1 MEKDVKTVSKSGR
14 TWLILFLAAASLFV
28 FFRTGAVSAD
38 DKTIHVIPVTGTVE
52 PGMAAFIKRSV
63 DEILAADPN
72 ALIALKLDSFGGRVD
87 AALEIVETL
96 LAIPMGQSISFVE
109 KRAISAGALIA
120 LAGNVLIMKENT
132 LIGDCAPI
140 IQTSEG
146 QKEMGEKTQTVL
158 RAQFRTLAKKN
169 GYPEVLAESM
179 VTKSMEVY
187 QVTRDG
193 ETVYMDK
200 VRFNDLTE
208 AEKARITKKR
218 TIVAEGELLTM
229 DDVEARNLG
238 FSRASVTDLDQALA
252 HLGYENYTLAYMTE
266 SWSESLVR
274 FLQPLLPI
282 LMLVGLGALYTEIK
296 APGFGIFGVI
306 GILCLGLVFLN
317 QYLVGLADYTELLL
331 LLIGTL
337 LMAVEIL
344 VLPGFGVAGIAGI
357 VVLAAGLVL
366 SFQGFV
372 VPDPK
377 MPWEGRLLIRN
388 LAMVVGAFA
397 GALVFSL
404 FMLRFVLP
412 GLSRLI
418 KGPYLEATLGEALVG
433 SADEARSVAVG
444 QSGTAVTA
452 LRPSGKIRIG
462 PRKIDAITRG
472 EFLDPGTPVTVDAL
486 EQNRVVVKAAETDTA
501 EAKKA
506 AS

>member
-1 MEKDVKTVSKSGR
+1 MGKYVKNGFKNSR
-14 TWLILFLAAASLFV
+14 TWLILFLAAAVLFV
-28 FFRTGAVSAD
+28 FFRTGAVPAA

-52 PGMAAFIKRSV
+52 PGMAAFLKRSV
-63 DEILAADPN
+63 DEILAADPD
-72 ALIALKLDSFGGRVD
+72 ALMVFKLDSFGGRVD

-96 LAIPMGQSISFVE
+96 LSVPMGQSISFVE

-120 LAGNVLIMKENT
+120 LAGNVLVMKENT
-132 LIGDCAPI
+132 LIRDCAPI

-187 QVTRDG
+187 QVTMDK
-193 ETVYMDK
+193 ETVFMDK
-200 VRFNDLTE
+200 IRFNDLTDE
-208 AEKARITKKR
+208 EKARITRKI
-218 TIVAEGELLTM
+218 TVVAEGELLTM

-238 FSRASVTDLDQALA
+238 FSRASVADLDGALA
-252 HLGYENYTLAYMTE
+252 YLGYENYTLSYMTE
-266 SWSESLVR
+266 TWSESLVR

-296 APGFGIFGVI
+296 APGFGVFGVI
-306 GILCLGLVFLN
+306 GIVCLGLVFLN

-337 LMAVEIL
+337 LMAAEIL

-357 VVLAAGLVL
+357 MVLAAGLVL

-377 MPWEGRLLIRN
+377 MPWEGRLLVRN
-388 LAMVVGAFA
+388 LAMVLGSVV

-404 FMLRFVLP
+404 IMFRFVLP
-412 GLSRLI
+412 GVSRLI
-418 KGPYLEATLGEALVG
+418 KGPYLEANLREALVG
-433 SADEARSVAVG
+433 SDAALSVAAG

-462 PRKIDAITRG
+462 PRRIDAITRG
-472 EFLDPGTPVTVDAL
+472 EFLDPGTPVTVEAL
-486 EQNRVVVKAAETDTA
+486 EQNRVVVKAADTDSITSK
-501 EAKKA
+501 EA

>member
-1 MEKDVKTVSKSGR
+1 MGKYVCPRFNAGQKRIDLLLL
-14 TWLILFLAAASLFV
+14 LILAIFFLNPAPA
-28 FFRTGAVSAD
+28 TAV

-63 DEILAADPN
+63 DEILSTDPD
-72 ALIALKLDSFGGRVD
+72 ALIVFNLDSFGGRVD

-96 LAIPMGQSISFVE
+96 LSIPMGQSISFVE

-120 LAGNVLIMKENT
+120 LAGNVLVMKENT

-169 GYPEVLAESM
+169 SYPEVLAEAM

-187 QVTRDG
+187 QVTLDE

-200 VRFNDLTE
+200 IRFNDLTE
-208 AEKARITKKR
+208 QEKARITQKN
-218 TIVAEGELLTM
+218 TVVAEGELLTM

-282 LMLVGLGALYTEIK
+282 LMLVGIGALYTEIK
-296 APGFGIFGVI
+296 APGFGIFGII
-306 GILCLGLVFLN
+306 GIVCLGLVFLN

-337 LMAVEIL
+337 LVAVEVL
-344 VLPGFGVAGIAGI
+344 VLPGFGMAGIAGI
-357 VVLAAGLVL
+357 LVLAAGLVL

-388 LAMVVGAFA
+388 LAMVLGTFLGAMI
-397 GALVFSL
+397 FSL
-404 FMLRFVLP
+404 FMLRYILP

-433 SADEARSVAVG
+433 SDESRFVAVG
-444 QSGTAVTA
+444 QSGMAATA
-452 LRPSGKIRIG
+452 LRPSGKVRIG
-462 PRKIDAITRG
+462 PRRIDAITRG

-486 EQNRVVVKAAETDTA
+486 EQNRVVVKATDTDITSSRKA
-501 EAKKA
+501 E
-506 AS
+506 S

>member
-1 MEKDVKTVSKSGR
+1 MGKYVKTGSKSGR
-14 TWLILFLAAASLFV
+14 TWLILFLAATSLFV
-28 FFRTGAVSAD
+28 FFRTAAVPAA

-63 DEILAADPN
+63 DEILAAEPD
-72 ALIALKLDSFGGRVD
+72 ALIVFKLDSFGGRVD
-87 AALEIVETL
+87 SALEIVETL
-96 LAIPMGQSISFVE
+96 LSIPMGQSISYVE

-120 LAGNVLIMKENT
+120 LAGNVLVMKENT

-169 GYPEVLAESM
+169 DYPEVLAESM
-179 VTKSMEVY
+179 VTKGMEVY
-187 QVTRDG
+187 EVTLDG
-193 ETVYMDK
+193 ETKYMDK
-200 VRFNDLTE
+200 IGFNDLTE
-208 AEKARITKKR
+208 QKKERITKK
-218 TIVAEGELLTM
+218 TTVVAEGELLTM

-252 HLGYENYTLAYMTE
+252 HLGYENYTLKYMTE

-296 APGFGIFGVI
+296 APGFGVFGII
-306 GILCLGLVFLN
+306 GIVCLGLVFLN

-337 LMAVEIL
+337 LMVVEVL

-357 VVLAAGLVL
+357 LVLAAGLVL

-388 LAMVVGAFA
+388 IAMVLGAFA

-404 FMLRFVLP
+404 FMLRYVLP
-412 GLSRLI
+412 GVSRLI

-433 SADEARSVAVG
+433 SDESRSVVVG
-444 QSGTAVTA
+444 ESGTAVTA
-452 LRPSGKIRIG
+452 LRPSGKIKIG
-462 PRKIDAITRG
+462 SRKIDAITRG

-486 EQNRVVVKAAETDTA
+486 EQNRVLVKAADRS
-501 EAKKA
+501 
-506 AS
+506 ASKRNES

>member
-1 MEKDVKTVSKSGR
+1 MKKYVNHCFTNGR
-14 TWLILFLAAASLFV
+14 IRPILFLTAVILVV
-28 FFRTGAVSAD
+28 FFRTELLPAA

-63 DEILAADPN
+63 DEILAAEPD
-72 ALIALKLDSFGGRVD
+72 ALIVFKLDSFGGRVD
-87 AALEIVETL
+87 AALDIVETVSD
-96 LAIPMGQSISFVE
+96 IPQGQSISYVE

-120 LAGNVLIMKENT
+120 LAGNVLVMKHNT

-158 RAQFRTLAKKN
+158 RAQFRSLAKKN
-169 GYPEVLAESM
+169 NYPEVLAESM

-187 QVTRDG
+187 QLVMDG
-193 ETVYMDK
+193 ETVYMDN
-200 VRFNDLTE
+200 VGFNDLTE
-208 AEKARITKKR
+208 EEKSRITQKK
-218 TIVAEGELLTM
+218 TVVAEGELLTM
-229 DDVEARNLG
+229 DDVEAHDLD
-238 FSRASVTDLDQALA
+238 FSRASVADLDQALA
-252 HLGYENYTLAYMTE
+252 RLGYENYTLNVMIET
-266 SWSESLVR
+266 WSERFVR

-296 APGFGIFGVI
+296 APGFGIFGII
-306 GILCLGLVFLN
+306 GIVCLGLVFLN

-357 VVLAAGLVL
+357 MVLAAGLVL
-366 SFQGFV
+366 AFQGFV

-377 MPWEGRLLIRN
+377 MPWEGRLMIRN
-388 LAMVVGAFA
+388 LAMVVGVFA

-433 SADEARSVAVG
+433 SDEARFVAVG
-444 QSGTAVTA
+444 QSGRAITA

-462 PRKIDAITRG
+462 PRRIDAITRG

-486 EQNRVVVKAAETDTA
+486 EQNHVVVKAVDTDNTA
-501 EAKKA
+501 SKKV

>member
-1 MEKDVKTVSKSGR
+1 MGKYVKTGSTNGR
-14 TWLILFLAAASLFV
+14 TWLILLLAAAALFV

-38 DKTIHVIPVTGTVE
+38 NKTIHVIPVTGTVE
-52 PGMAAFIKRSV
+52 PGMSAFIKRSV
-63 DEILAADPN
+63 DEILSAEPD
-72 ALIALKLDSFGGRVD
+72 ALIVFKLDSFGGRVD

-96 LAIPMGQSISFVE
+96 LSIPMGQSISFVE
-109 KRAISAGALIA
+109 KRAISAGALIG
-120 LAGNVLIMKENT
+120 LAGNVLVMKENT

-169 GYPEVLAESM
+169 SYPEVLAESM

-187 QVTRDG
+187 QVTLDG

-200 VRFNDLTE
+200 IRLNDLTE
-208 AEKARITKKR
+208 QEKKRITKK
-218 TIVAEGELLTM
+218 TTVVAEGELLTM
-229 DDVEARNLG
+229 DDVEAQNLG

-306 GILCLGLVFLN
+306 GIVCLGLVFLN

-357 VVLAAGLVL
+357 LVLGAGLVL

-388 LAMVVGAFA
+388 LALVVGVFA

-404 FMLRFVLP
+404 LMLRFVLP

-433 SADEARSVAVG
+433 SDEAGFVDVG
-444 QSGTAVTA
+444 QSGMAITA

-462 PRKIDAITRG
+462 SRRIDAITRG
-472 EFLDPGTPVTVDAL
+472 EFLDPGTSVTVDAL
-486 EQNRVVVKAAETDTA
+486 EQNRVVVKAADTDTTA
-501 EAKKA
+501 SRKA

>member
-1 MEKDVKTVSKSGR
+1 MVKYVNNGARSSR
-14 TWLILFLAAASLFV
+14 TWLILFLAVASLFV
-28 FFRTGAVSAD
+28 FFRTDAVPAA

-63 DEILAADPN
+63 DEILSAEPD
-72 ALIALKLDSFGGRVD
+72 ALIVFKLDSFGGRVD

-96 LAIPMGQSISFVE
+96 LSIPMGQSISYVE

-120 LAGNVLIMKENT
+120 LAGNVLVMKENT

-187 QVTRDG
+187 QVTLD
-193 ETVYMDK
+193 EEAVYMDK

-208 AEKARITKKR
+208 EEKARITKK
-218 TIVAEGELLTM
+218 TTVVAEGELLTM

-252 HLGYENYTLAYMTE
+252 QLGYENYTLAYMKET
-266 SWSESLVR
+266 WSESLVR

-296 APGFGIFGVI
+296 APGFGVFGII
-306 GILCLGLVFLN
+306 GIVCLGLVFMN

-337 LMAVEIL
+337 LMVVEIL
-344 VLPGFGVAGIAGI
+344 VLPGFGVAGVAGI
-357 VVLAAGLVL
+357 LVLAAGLVL

-388 LAMVVGAFA
+388 LAMVLGAFL

-404 FMLRFVLP
+404 FMLRYVLP

-418 KGPYLEATLGEALVG
+418 KGPYLETTLGEALVG
-433 SADEARSVAVG
+433 SDESRSVSVG

-452 LRPSGKIRIG
+452 LRPSGKIKIG
-462 PRKIDAITRG
+462 TRKIDAITRG
-472 EFLDPGTPVTVDAL
+472 EFLDPGTHVTVDAL
-486 EQNRVVVKAAETDTA
+486 EQNRVLVKAADRL
-501 EAKKA
+501 
-506 AS
+506 ASKRNES

>member
-1 MEKDVKTVSKSGR
+1 MGKYVKTGSKSGR
-14 TWLILFLAAASLFV
+14 TWLILFLAAASLLV

-63 DEILAADPN
+63 DEILAADQD
-72 ALIALKLDSFGGRVD
+72 ALIVLKLDSFGGRVD

-120 LAGNVLIMKENT
+120 LAGNVLVMKENT

-187 QVTRDG
+187 QVTQDG
-193 ETVYMDK
+193 ETVYMDN

-208 AEKARITKKR
+208 AEKARITKKM
-218 TIVAEGELLTM
+218 TVVAEGELLTM

-238 FSRASVTDLDQALA
+238 FSRASVRDLDQALA

-306 GILCLGLVFLN
+306 GIVCLGLVFLN

-331 LLIGTL
+331 LIIGTL

-357 VVLAAGLVL
+357 LVLGAGLVL

-404 FMLRFVLP
+404 LMLRFVLP

-433 SADEARSVAVG
+433 SDEAGFVAAG
-444 QSGTAVTA
+444 QSGIAVTA
-452 LRPSGKIRIG
+452 LRPSGKIRVG

-472 EFLDPGTPVTVDAL
+472 EFIDPGTPVTIDAL
-486 EQNRVVVKAAETDTA
+486 EQNRVVVKAADTDDIASRKA
-501 EAKKA
+501 E
-506 AS
+506 S

>member
-1 MEKDVKTVSKSGR
+1 MGKYVKTGSKSGR
-14 TWLILFLAAASLFV
+14 IWLILLLAAAALFV
-28 FFRTGAVSAD
+28 FFRTGAVPAD
-38 DKTIHVIPVTGTVE
+38 DKTIHVIPVTGMVE

-63 DEILAADPN
+63 DEILSAEPD
-72 ALIALKLDSFGGRVD
+72 ALIVFKLDSFGGRVD

-96 LAIPMGQSISFVE
+96 LSIPMGQSISFVE

-120 LAGNVLIMKENT
+120 LAGNVLVMKENT
-132 LIGDCAPI
+132 LIGDSAPI

-146 QKEMGEKTQTVL
+146 QKEVGEKTQTVL

-169 GYPEVLAESM
+169 GYPEVLAEAM

-187 QVTRDG
+187 QVTLDG
-193 ETVYMDK
+193 ETEYMDNI
-200 VRFNDLTE
+200 RFNDLTE
-208 AEKARITKKR
+208 EEKERITKK
-218 TIVAEGELLTM
+218 TTVVAEGELLTM

-238 FSRASVTDLDQALA
+238 FSKASVTDLDQALA

-296 APGFGIFGVI
+296 APGFGVFGVI
-306 GILCLGLVFLN
+306 GIVCLGLVFLN

-357 VVLAAGLVL
+357 LVLGAGLVL

-404 FMLRFVLP
+404 LMLRFVLP

-433 SADEARSVAVG
+433 SDEAAFVAVG

-472 EFLDPGTPVTVDAL
+472 EFLDPGTPVTIDAL
-486 EQNRVVVKAAETDTA
+486 EQNHVVVKAADTDTTASRKA
-501 EAKKA
+501 E
-506 AS
+506 S

>member
-1 MEKDVKTVSKSGR
+1 MEKYVKTDSKSGR
-14 TWLILFLAAASLFV
+14 TWLILFLAAAILFV
-28 FFRTGAVSAD
+28 FFRTDAVYAD
-38 DKTIHVIPVTGTVE
+38 DKTIYVIPVNGTVE
-52 PGMAAFIKRSV
+52 PGMAAFLKRSV
-63 DEILAADPN
+63 DEILSAEPD
-72 ALIALKLDSFGGRVD
+72 ALIVFKLDSFGGRVD

-96 LAIPMGQSISFVE
+96 LSIPMGQSISFVE

-120 LAGNVLIMKENT
+120 LAGNVLVMKENT

-179 VTKSMEVY
+179 VTKGMEAY
-187 QVTRDG
+187 QVTLDG
-193 ETVYMDK
+193 KTVYMDK
-200 VRFNDLTE
+200 TGFNDLTE
-208 AEKARITKKR
+208 EEKARITKK
-218 TIVAEGELLTM
+218 TTVVAEGELLTM

-296 APGFGIFGVI
+296 APGFGVFGVI
-306 GILCLGLVFLN
+306 GIVCLGLVFLN

-337 LMAVEIL
+337 LMVVEVL

-357 VVLAAGLVL
+357 LVLAAGLVL

-388 LAMVVGAFA
+388 IAMVLGAFA

-404 FMLRFVLP
+404 FMLRYVLP
-412 GLSRLI
+412 GLSRLK

-433 SADEARSVAVG
+433 SDESRFVVVG
-444 QSGTAVTA
+444 ESGTAVTA
-452 LRPSGKIRIG
+452 LRPSGKIKIG
-462 PRKIDAITRG
+462 SRKIDAITRG
-472 EFLDPGTPVTVDAL
+472 EFLDPGTRVTVDAL
-486 EQNRVVVKAAETDTA
+486 EQNRVLVKAAETDNTSSR
-501 EAKKA
+501 KA

>member
-1 MEKDVKTVSKSGR
+1 MVKYVNNGARSSR

-28 FFRTGAVSAD
+28 FFRTDAVPAA

-63 DEILAADPN
+63 DEILSAEPD
-72 ALIALKLDSFGGRVD
+72 ALIVFKLDSFGGRVD

-96 LAIPMGQSISFVE
+96 LSIPMGQSISYVE

-120 LAGNVLIMKENT
+120 LAGNVLVMKENT

-187 QVTRDG
+187 QVTLD
-193 ETVYMDK
+193 EEAVYMDK

-208 AEKARITKKR
+208 EEKARITKK
-218 TIVAEGELLTM
+218 TTVVAEGELLTM
-229 DDVEARNLG
+229 DDVEAWNLG

-252 HLGYENYTLAYMTE
+252 QLGYENYTLAYMKET
-266 SWSESLVR
+266 WSESLVR

-296 APGFGIFGVI
+296 APGFGVFGII
-306 GILCLGLVFLN
+306 GIVCLGLVFMN

-337 LMAVEIL
+337 LMVVEIL
-344 VLPGFGVAGIAGI
+344 VLPGFGVAGVAGI
-357 VVLAAGLVL
+357 LVLAAGLVL

-388 LAMVVGAFA
+388 LAMVLGAFL

-404 FMLRFVLP
+404 FMLRYVLP

-418 KGPYLEATLGEALVG
+418 KGPYLETTLGEALVG
-433 SADEARSVAVG
+433 SDESRSVSVG

-452 LRPSGKIRIG
+452 LRPSGKIKIG
-462 PRKIDAITRG
+462 TRKIDAITRG
-472 EFLDPGTPVTVDAL
+472 EFLDPGTHVTVDAL
-486 EQNRVVVKAAETDTA
+486 EQNRVLVKAADRL
-501 EAKKA
+501 
-506 AS
+506 ASKRNES

>member
-1 MEKDVKTVSKSGR
+1 MVKYVNNGARSSR

-28 FFRTGAVSAD
+28 FFRTDAVPAA

-63 DEILAADPN
+63 DEILSAEPD
-72 ALIALKLDSFGGRVD
+72 ALIVFKLDSFGGRVD

-96 LAIPMGQSISFVE
+96 LSIPMGQSISYVE

-120 LAGNVLIMKENT
+120 LAGNVLVMKENT

-187 QVTRDG
+187 QVTLD
-193 ETVYMDK
+193 EEAVYMDK

-208 AEKARITKKR
+208 EEKARITKK
-218 TIVAEGELLTM
+218 TTVVAEGELLTM

-252 HLGYENYTLAYMTE
+252 QLGYENYTLAYMKET
-266 SWSESLVR
+266 WSESLVR

-296 APGFGIFGVI
+296 APGFGVFGII
-306 GILCLGLVFLN
+306 GIVCLGLVFMN

-337 LMAVEIL
+337 LMVVEIL
-344 VLPGFGVAGIAGI
+344 VLPGFGVAGVAGI
-357 VVLAAGLVL
+357 LVLAAGLVL

-388 LAMVVGAFA
+388 LAMVLGAFL

-404 FMLRFVLP
+404 FMLRYVLP

-418 KGPYLEATLGEALVG
+418 KGPYLETTLGEALVG
-433 SADEARSVAVG
+433 SDESRSVSVG

-452 LRPSGKIRIG
+452 LRPSGKIKIG
-462 PRKIDAITRG
+462 TRKIDAITRG
-472 EFLDPGTPVTVDAL
+472 EFLDPGTHVTVDAL
-486 EQNRVVVKAAETDTA
+486 EQNRVLVKAADRL
-501 EAKKA
+501 
-506 AS
+506 ASKRNES

>member
-1 MEKDVKTVSKSGR
+1 MEKYVKTDSKSGR

-28 FFRTGAVSAD
+28 FFRTDAVYAD
-38 DKTIHVIPVTGTVE
+38 DKTIHVIPVNGTVE

-63 DEILAADPN
+63 DEILSAEPD
-72 ALIALKLDSFGGRVD
+72 ALIVFKLDSFGGRVD

-96 LAIPMGQSISFVE
+96 LSIPMGQSISFVE

-120 LAGNVLIMKENT
+120 LSGNVLVMKENT

-179 VTKSMEVY
+179 VTKGMEVY
-187 QVTRDG
+187 QVTLDG

-208 AEKARITKKR
+208 EEKARITKK
-218 TIVAEGELLTM
+218 TTVVAEGELLTM

-252 HLGYENYTLAYMTE
+252 HLGYENYTLAYMKET
-266 SWSESLVR
+266 WSESLVR

-296 APGFGIFGVI
+296 APGFGVFGVI
-306 GILCLGLVFLN
+306 GIVCLGLVFLN

-337 LMAVEIL
+337 LMVVEIL

-357 VVLAAGLVL
+357 LVLAAGLVL

-388 LAMVVGAFA
+388 IAMVLGAFA

-404 FMLRFVLP
+404 FMLRYVLP

-433 SADEARSVAVG
+433 SDESRSVVVG
-444 QSGTAVTA
+444 ESGTAVTA
-452 LRPSGKIRIG
+452 LRPSGKIKIG
-462 PRKIDAITRG
+462 YRKIDAITRG
-472 EFLDPGTPVTVDAL
+472 EFLDPGTQVTVDAL
-486 EQNRVVVKAAETDTA
+486 EQNRVLVKAADRS
-501 EAKKA
+501 
-506 AS
+506 ASKRNES